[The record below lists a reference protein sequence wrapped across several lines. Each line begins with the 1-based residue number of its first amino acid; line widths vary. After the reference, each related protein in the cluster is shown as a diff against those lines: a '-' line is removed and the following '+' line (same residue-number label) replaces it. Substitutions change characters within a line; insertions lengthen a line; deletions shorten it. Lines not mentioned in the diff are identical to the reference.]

1 MVPGAGP
8 RERLFPGA
16 GAEKAQWPQERGDPR
31 AESKERQSLTRL
43 ASACGVGPRRRS
55 VHLLATRVI
64 PAPPLAGSLRARKS
78 PVLLRHVLLR
88 QDAVVVEVVGQEVVG
103 DKVADR
109 GVEVGHVAAAGE

>member
-64 PAPPLAGSLRARKS
+64 PAPPLAGSLRARKR
-78 PVLLRHVLLR
+78 PVLLR